1 MVLKYQTFRNIWYL
15 KGGKIVPYVRWPMRL
30 LAREGISIKYSA
42 VARVYGRVPVWGI
55 NFGASVSISEKLE
68 MIMMQVGDLVE
79 LSAQGK
85 GSEWLKSLVGCHGIV
100 VSTHGTR
107 YKIQW
112 FGGKSRNN
120 EAPHHTI
127 TRRCLKYLK

>member
-1 MVLKYQTFRNIWYL
+1 
-15 KGGKIVPYVRWPMRL
+15 MRL
-30 LAREGISIKYSA
+30 LVRAGISTKYSA
-42 VARVYGRVPVWGI
+42 VARIHGRVTVWGI
-55 NFGASVSISEKLE
+55 NFEVHASISEKLE

-85 GSEWLKSLVGCHGIV
+85 KSEWLKSLVGCHGIV

-112 FGGKSRNN
+112 FGGNSRNN